1 LYGSKNVDDEGN
13 DNLAS
18 EEEAALDTALFVN
31 ASTRFANISD
41 LMMFFL
47 CFFDHLAKSL
57 VHISSMV
64 GDLCSLQDYYS
75 FFKHDKY
82 M

>member
-1 LYGSKNVDDEGN
+1 MNAKYIAANITNHYYRGVIVRFKF
-13 DNLAS
+13 
-18 EEEAALDTALFVN
+18 EEN
-31 ASTRFANISD
+31 IMASTRFANISD
-41 LMMFFL
+41 LMMFSL